1 MVDTK
6 TLKRVSRAAKHSGMV
21 SYFHE
26 VHISNSDMFAYVV
39 VGMSFTRAVIKP
51 ESNYYCYLLL
61 LLVHYVVSHSV
72 CIKKETCYFII
83 MLDLE
88 L

>member
-39 VGMSFTRAVIKP
+39 VGM
-51 ESNYYCYLLL
+51 L